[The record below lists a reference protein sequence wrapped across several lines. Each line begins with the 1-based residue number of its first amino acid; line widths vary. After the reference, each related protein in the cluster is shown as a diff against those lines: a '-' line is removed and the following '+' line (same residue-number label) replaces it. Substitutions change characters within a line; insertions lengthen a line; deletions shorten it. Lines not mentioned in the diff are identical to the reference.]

1 MSSFKA
7 QKQLLIAESELNRI
21 RLARE
26 WEKGREGALE
36 FCEENSW
43 KVRTASAVFSVAATL
58 VSPRRQADRHPQHR
72 FSWLETVAHGTRF
85 ALDVWQRFHSD
96 DRE

>member
-26 WEKGREGALE
+26 WEKGREGALA

-43 KVRTASAVFSVAATL
+43 KVRTASAVFSMAATL
-58 VSPRRQADRHPQHR
+58 VSPHRQAAKRPQHR
-72 FSWLETVAHGTRF
+72 FSWLETVAHGTRL
-85 ALDVWQRFHSD
+85 AVDVWRRFHPGGH
-96 DRE
+96 E